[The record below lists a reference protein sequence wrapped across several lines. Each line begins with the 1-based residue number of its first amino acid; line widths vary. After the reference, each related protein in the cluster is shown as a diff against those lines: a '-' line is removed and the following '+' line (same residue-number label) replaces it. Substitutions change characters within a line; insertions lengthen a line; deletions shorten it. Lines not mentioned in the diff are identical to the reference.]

1 MSLILSLSILPD
13 NLCLLFTLHHH
24 LPETEKKFE
33 LAELFFSVART
44 KKKNMWSCA
53 TTDIGK
59 EAIVPDR
66 EKKFC

>member
-1 MSLILSLSILPD
+1 MSLILSLPILPD

-24 LPETEKKFE
+24 SPVTEKKFE

-44 KKKNMWSCA
+44 KKKHVVCA

-59 EAIVPDR
+59 EAFVPDI
-66 EKKFC
+66 EKKFF

>member
-24 LPETEKKFE
+24 LPVTEKKFE

-44 KKKNMWSCA
+44 KKKRGLVQQL
-53 TTDIGK
+53 IL
-59 EAIVPDR
+59 
-66 EKKFC
+66 EKKLLFQT

>member
-44 KKKNMWSCA
+44 KKKTCGLVQQL
-53 TTDIGK
+53 IL
-59 EAIVPDR
+59 
-66 EKKFC
+66 EKKLLFQT